1 MSASQEFLHESLP
14 IAGAV
19 YANPA
24 VLATTAAGIIGA
36 GVASTR
42 LHEKWHDY
50 IDPGQVGVWLN
61 GDALPRMKKETM
73 WIPAKFNPLNLPA
86 YNPFRKVPLTRED
99 VEEDESIYRIVPP
112 GFYWVL
118 PGKKL
123 QPVPTGQQT
132 DLISFER
139 ETTPEDKEDRRKLEI
154 SASLYWR
161 ISPLDDNPVKFLRN
175 IESRKKDKRTDSSWT
190 IDELKLEAKTRVQAA
205 GHFCLGRATRLYSVD
220 RLLDLN
226 DNDLETIT
234 ENTLDRA
241 AKKLGPLGLELVGID
256 VNPVVRND
264 FEVHK
269 QGLESL
275 RGSSPED
282 KNFAAGSTGG
292 VIGGHGLHL
301 VGGAE
306 PQTDDTA

>member
-1 MSASQEFLHESLP
+1 MSASQELLHESLP

-19 YANPA
+19 YTNPA
-24 VLATTAAGIIGA
+24 VLATTAAGLIGA
-36 GVASTR
+36 GVASTK

-50 IDPGQVGVWLN
+50 IDPGAVGVWLN
-61 GDALPRMKKETM
+61 GDALPRTKKETI
-73 WIPAKFNPLNLPA
+73 WIPARFNPLNLPA

-99 VEEDESIYRIVPP
+99 VDEHESIYRIVPP

-139 ETTPEDKEDRRKLEI
+139 ETTPEERRKLEI

-161 ISPLDDNPVKFLRN
+161 ISPLEDNPVKFLRN
-175 IESRKKDKRTDSSWT
+175 IESRKKDKKTDSDWT
-190 IDELKLEAKTRVQAA
+190 IDELKLEAKTRVQSA

-226 DNDLETIT
+226 DDDLEKIT
-234 ENTLDRA
+234 DKTLEMA
-241 AKKLGPLGLELVGID
+241 AKRLGSLGLELVGID
-256 VNPVVRND
+256 INPIVRND

-269 QGLESL
+269 QGLETLS
-275 RGSSPED
+275 GGTPEE
-282 KNFAAGSTGG
+282 KAFGAVATGAALGKRKFQVLNGG
-292 VIGGHGLHL
+292 
-301 VGGAE
+301 E
-306 PQTDDTA
+306 PRTDGDAA